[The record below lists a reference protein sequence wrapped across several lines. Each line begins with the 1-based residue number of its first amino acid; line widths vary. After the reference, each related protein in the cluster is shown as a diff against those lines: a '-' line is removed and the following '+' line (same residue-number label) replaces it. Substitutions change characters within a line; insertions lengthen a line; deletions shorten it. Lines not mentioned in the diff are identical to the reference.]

1 MGQCNGQKFWDYI
14 SIAHT
19 IILLLHER
27 GKIMLHYRPNGWRR
41 LRGPLKSPLEEGETG
56 LLRPNMWYDDGG
68 DDDDYDDEVEEEE
81 EE

>member
-1 MGQCNGQKFWDYI
+1 
-14 SIAHT
+14 
-19 IILLLHER
+19 
-27 GKIMLHYRPNGWRR
+27 MLHYRPNGWRR